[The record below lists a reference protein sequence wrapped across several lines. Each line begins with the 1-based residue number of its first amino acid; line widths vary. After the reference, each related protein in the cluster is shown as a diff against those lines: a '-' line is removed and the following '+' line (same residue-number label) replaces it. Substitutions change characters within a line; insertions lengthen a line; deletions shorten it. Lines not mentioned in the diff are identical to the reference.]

1 MGWKIV
7 FFLTFVVEFYVDLLR
22 VSEFHILYES
32 AGFLVPTIVGSIRD
46 SLSHEN
52 NKRIILKKKNNNK

>member
-1 MGWKIV
+1 M
-7 FFLTFVVEFYVDLLR
+7 FVVEFYVDLLR